1 MQFFHCSFWS
11 VWLGSATALGCFVLF
26 CFGFADIF
34 LWPWSAP
41 WNHLNS
47 LSLFHVWNESSK
59 SCFLTCF
66 SCVKYHGFH
75 LSVLSAGVRMEIVK
89 QHSGKYTEQATMK
102 LTCRPGPPKVC
113 PFQII
118 SFSWPLMKATFLSCA
133 ISTRMCGPLSESRKG
148 IKKWLSQ
155 PDWDRHPNIM
165 KLFHIIQTRNHI
177 FMVLE
182 KAAEGDL
189 VNHTEKEGCVQLE
202 QS

>member
-1 MQFFHCSFWS
+1 MVILPQFHLIFQGICIFSLFIM
-11 VWLGSATALGCFVLF
+11 VCLVRFCYCFRVFCFV
-26 CFGFADIF
+26 AVIF

-41 WNHLNS
+41 RNHLNS

-66 SCVKYHGFH
+66 YCMKYHGFH
-75 LSVLSAGVRMEIVK
+75 LSVLLAGVRMEIVK

-148 IKKWLSQ
+148 IRKMTQSTWL
-155 PDWDRHPNIM
+155 R
-165 KLFHIIQTRNHI
+165 
-177 FMVLE
+177 
-182 KAAEGDL
+182 
-189 VNHTEKEGCVQLE
+189 
-202 QS
+202 